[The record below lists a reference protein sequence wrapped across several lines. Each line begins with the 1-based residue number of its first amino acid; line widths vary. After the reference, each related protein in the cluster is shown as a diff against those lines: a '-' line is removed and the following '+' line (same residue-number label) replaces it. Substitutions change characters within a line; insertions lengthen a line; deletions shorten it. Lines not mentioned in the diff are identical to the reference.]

1 MEVVVPPA
9 PDPGLTSDPGH
20 AVSAPSGRLR
30 TALLAVL
37 VVVLL
42 LSGGLSIWLLADRPG
57 ALPGRDSAADTVQ
70 RERERVMAQ
79 TRQFM
84 LRGQTYGPD
93 LLDDAGELTEYR
105 DLVEEIVTPK
115 FMTEF
120 EQTVTVAE
128 QLVSQQGVSRS
139 AEVLGLGVETID
151 DDSAVALA
159 TGQITS
165 TFRNAR
171 GKEIPARSDLF
182 RVVVDLVQV
191 DGEWLVDGFSQASQ
205 AEE

>member
-9 PDPGLTSDPGH
+9 PDPGLTHDP
-20 AVSAPSGRLR
+20 STDAPTP
-30 TALLAVL
+30 TARFRVVLLAVL

-42 LSGGLSIWLLADRPG
+42 VAGVLSAWLLADRPG
-57 ALPGRDSAADTVQ
+57 ALPGRESAADAVQ
-70 RERERVMAQ
+70 HERERVMAQ

-93 LLDDAGELTEYR
+93 QLDEEGRLTEYR
-105 DLVEEIVTPK
+105 TLVEEVATPK
-115 FMTEF
+115 FMAGFDE
-120 EQTVTVAE
+120 TVTVAE

-151 DDSAVALA
+151 DDSAVALV

-171 GKEIPARSDLF
+171 GKQVPARSDLF
-182 RVVVDLVQV
+182 RVVVDLVRV
-191 DGEWLVDGFSQASQ
+191 DGDWLVDDFNQASE
-205 AEE
+205 AEK